1 VRAVLVN
8 IFGGLTRGDEVARGL
23 LDALAA
29 AGVTLPVVVRL
40 DGNRAEQG
48 RELIAAAE
56 LANVVAAAD
65 VDDAVERVVA
75 AVNGGVAVP
84 GSAVRGSAGPPGGS
98 A

>member
-1 VRAVLVN
+1 
-8 IFGGLTRGDEVARGL
+8 VARGL

-29 AGVTLPVVVRL
+29 AGATLPVVVRL
-40 DGNRAEQG
+40 DGNQAEQG
-48 RELIAAAE
+48 RALIAAAE

-65 VDDAVERVVA
+65 ADEAVERVVA

-84 GSAVRGSAGPPGGS
+84 GPGSAGAGGPLGGR